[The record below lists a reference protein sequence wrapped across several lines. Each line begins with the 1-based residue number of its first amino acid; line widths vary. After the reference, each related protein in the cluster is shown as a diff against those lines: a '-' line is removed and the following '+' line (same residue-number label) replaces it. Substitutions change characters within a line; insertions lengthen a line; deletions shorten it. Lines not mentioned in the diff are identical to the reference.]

1 VIAESL
7 RAPFFPVRLPAPYDH
22 ISHTSLSLSLAAA
35 DLALSSLHKDVAK
48 AMMAAVADE
57 AGTDATVAAAVRAK
71 TGGIIASLR
80 ALFPTGIA
88 ANAEGIAAFQRQLR
102 DQGQPEPV
110 QRFLWSLALAEL
122 GGASL

>member
-1 VIAESL
+1 
-7 RAPFFPVRLPAPYDH
+7 
-22 ISHTSLSLSLAAA
+22 
-35 DLALSSLHKDVAK
+35 
-48 AMMAAVADE
+48 MMAAVADE

-71 TGGIIASLR
+71 TDAIIASLH

-88 ANAEGIAAFQRQLR
+88 ANAEGIAAFQQQLR

-122 GGASL
+122 GGASV